1 MQQKMS
7 LKDVVT
13 VRAITTGMAVMSFG
27 GFAMAADEGKD
38 IPGLITA
45 ALATVGLIGAAV
57 LSVYASIKIFKL
69 VRAAL

>member
-1 MQQKMS
+1 MKTKIS
-7 LKDVVT
+7 FKDAVT
-13 VRAITTGMAVMSFG
+13 ARSISTGLALMSFG